1 MLISAFIDYHIL
13 GELYILAY
21 IAGLALLSA
30 VLFLGADA
38 KGAVRWLEIGPIRI
52 QPSEFAK
59 IIIILFMSKLIDS
72 KKDKIN
78 KLSTLILLVV
88 L

>member
-38 KGAVRWLEIGPIRI
+38 KGAVRWLEVDLLGFSHLNLQR
-52 QPSEFAK
+52 SL
-59 IIIILFMSKLIDS
+59 LFYLCQ
-72 KKDKIN
+72 N
-78 KLSTLILLVV
+78 
-88 L
+88 